1 MTTTLVFVIY
11 KSKTYI
17 TLVFTPNN
25 LYFSL
30 PFQQLLY
37 KKPTAKFPSCF
48 LPTKQKRV
56 SLGTTSIATTL
67 KATAKKKGAKER
79 EEDSG
84 RYDDNQLT
92 VTGLGLSSKLTAEI
106 DDNRT
111 ISVPPTT
118 GVAVAPIIED
128 AQAVINSKEEDEGDI
143 ETESDEEVM
152 PNKILAV
159 AQIPNNPVVPLV
171 TAASLKMGALS
182 TAPPTSI
189 TPMGKQFAPSAY
201 VSTSEAVMAKV
212 QEGRPIELPQPLFP
226 TAQQQQQPVQKA
238 TIGTAS
244 NPAGSSSSECS
255 SESTLT
261 DESDS
266 DESNLE
272 IRPLSDR
279 QVGQKSPRP
288 LTSVEGRVDSRPPI
302 PLAPNIMNVNQSL
315 ESKIVS
321 SENDKNDY
329 EGDSKKPK
337 IDLITTKKEPQKN
350 EIMKEELIFPLPP
363 NFPSQQSIS
372 PSPSLIRKTPV
383 NKSIPQIDII
393 ASPVNLM
400 STESKVAKTEM
411 KAAKEKK
418 KPAAQRHSL
427 GSLPVPPLKVASKLE
442 DEALESTASLVGKV
456 KNAAAPRKKKTV
468 ANLSLIN
475 SASLPMSPQPGPSA
489 AKAKKTAT
497 KTATSAVEASGVSSL
512 PAVAGLTQATVSVN
526 PKPASK
532 KRR

>member
-1 MTTTLVFVIY
+1 M
-11 KSKTYI
+11 
-17 TLVFTPNN
+17 P
-25 LYFSL
+25 
-30 PFQQLLY
+30 P
-37 KKPTAKFPSCF
+37 
-48 LPTKQKRV
+48 KQKRV

-84 RYDDNQLT
+84 RYDDSQLT
-92 VTGLGLSSKLTAEI
+92 VTGLGVSSRLTAEI
-106 DDNRT
+106 DDNIA

-118 GVAVAPIIED
+118 GVAIAPTIEN

-159 AQIPNNPVVPLV
+159 AQIPNTPVVPLV
-171 TAASLKMGALS
+171 TAASLEMGASS

-189 TPMGKQFAPSAY
+189 TPMGKESAPSAY
-201 VSTSEAVMAKV
+201 LSTSEAVIMAKV
-212 QEGRPIELPQPLFP
+212 KEGRPIELPQPLFP
-226 TAQQQQQPVQKA
+226 ATQQQQQPVQQA
-238 TIGTAS
+238 TIGVPS

-302 PLAPNIMNVNQSL
+302 PLAPNIMDVNQSL
-315 ESKIVS
+315 ESKIGS
-321 SENDKNDY
+321 SENDKNDF
-329 EGDSKKPK
+329 EGDFKKQK
-337 IDLITTKKEPQKN
+337 IDSIAVKKELQKN

-363 NFPSQQSIS
+363 NFPSQQSVS
-372 PSPSLIRKTPV
+372 PSPSLKRKTPV

-400 STESKVAKTEM
+400 STGSKVAKTEM

-418 KPAAQRHSL
+418 NLAAQRHSL
-427 GSLPVPPLKVASKLE
+427 GSLPAPPLKAASKLE
-442 DEALESTASLVGKV
+442 DEALESTVALVGKV
-456 KNAAAPRKKKTV
+456 KNAAAPRTKKTV
-468 ANLSLIN
+468 ANLS
-475 SASLPMSPQPGPSA
+475 ASLPMSSQPGSSA
-489 AKAKKTAT
+489 AKAKKPTT

-512 PAVAGLTQATVSVN
+512 PVVAGLTQTTVSVK

>member
-1 MTTTLVFVIY
+1 M
-11 KSKTYI
+11 
-17 TLVFTPNN
+17 P
-25 LYFSL
+25 
-30 PFQQLLY
+30 P
-37 KKPTAKFPSCF
+37 
-48 LPTKQKRV
+48 KQKRV

-79 EEDSG
+79 EGDSG
-84 RYDDNQLT
+84 RYDDSQLT
-92 VTGLGLSSKLTAEI
+92 VTGLGVSSRLTAEI
-106 DDNRT
+106 DDNIA

-118 GVAVAPIIED
+118 GVAIAPTIEN

-159 AQIPNNPVVPLV
+159 AQILNTPVVPLV
-171 TAASLKMGALS
+171 TAASLEMGALS

-189 TPMGKQFAPSAY
+189 TPMGKESAPSASLSTAPPTSITPMGKESAPSAY
-201 VSTSEAVMAKV
+201 LSTSEAVIMAKV
-212 QEGRPIELPQPLFP
+212 KEGRPIELPQPLFP
-226 TAQQQQQPVQKA
+226 ATQQQQQPVQQA
-238 TIGTAS
+238 TIGVPS

-279 QVGQKSPRP
+279 QVGQKSSRP

-302 PLAPNIMNVNQSL
+302 PLAPNIMDVNQSL
-315 ESKIVS
+315 ESKIGS
-321 SENDKNDY
+321 SENDKNDF
-329 EGDSKKPK
+329 EGDFKKQK
-337 IDLITTKKEPQKN
+337 IDSIAVKKELQKN
-350 EIMKEELIFPLPP
+350 EIMKEELIYPLPP
-363 NFPSQQSIS
+363 NFPSQQSVS
-372 PSPSLIRKTPV
+372 PSPSLKRKTPV

-400 STESKVAKTEM
+400 STGSKVAKTEM

-418 KPAAQRHSL
+418 NLAAQRHSL
-427 GSLPVPPLKVASKLE
+427 GSLPAPPLKAASKLE
-442 DEALESTASLVGKV
+442 DEALESTVALVGKV
-456 KNAAAPRKKKTV
+456 KNAAAPRTKKTV
-468 ANLSLIN
+468 ANLS
-475 SASLPMSPQPGPSA
+475 ASLPMSSQPGSSA
-489 AKAKKTAT
+489 AKAKKPTT

-512 PAVAGLTQATVSVN
+512 PVVAGLTQTTVSVK